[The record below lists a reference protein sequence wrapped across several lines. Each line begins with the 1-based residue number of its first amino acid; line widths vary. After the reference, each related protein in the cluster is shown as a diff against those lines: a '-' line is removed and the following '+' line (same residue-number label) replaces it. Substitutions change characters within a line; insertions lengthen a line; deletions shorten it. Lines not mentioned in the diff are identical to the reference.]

1 MVKKVLQNYLYQ
13 KRNLIKQNVRP
24 LKLEEEQKNQIK
36 FFWRKN
42 KKIFWKVVVLSIFTI
57 FLQLLMPFFTN
68 FYIKRYSFFLEIDKL
83 TYSLLVL
90 LFILIVYLVISF
102 FSIKYENT
110 LVIYFLNYL
119 RHKWFS
125 FYLNKKI
132 FSLKSE
138 DKSRMIAKISYHFS
152 LLQMGISNSLFSA
165 IPWVLLSLGLLLS
178 SFLIS
183 STLLLIVI
191 ISILVNLLILF
202 LAYIVAKYYI
212 SQHQTLYSKILVF
225 LGDSLNE
232 FDLIKLNKRE
242 KKYLNQLDELVEID
256 SYFRIRRNLLMKY
269 GNKIIFSLVIFI
281 GALVYLIEIYHPF
294 LKIEDSAQYLVYAIF
309 FSLIIK
315 LSYLSLKIGLFSFPL
330 KLGAVLCIPQEK
342 SFLKSDLKKKL
353 KIENIKFKSKRYKLK
368 NSKCLRNLDYNFKS
382 GERILFF
389 GPEESAKSSLGMIFS
404 GNASFIDG
412 RSWVLKINQERFLY
426 HQWQKI
432 FKVDT
437 YLIHPN
443 FQTEDSVLSVLMGED
458 FLLASNEDIERVFSL
473 LFKYPV
479 LSFIN
484 QHNKS
489 IVQDIN
495 KIKFSFVDKA
505 LLQMA
510 HALLNPPSILVID
523 NLYLDIDSDR
533 IKKMILILDESLKD
547 TIIILSSTKDNDILK
562 YAQKYNLGN

>member
-13 KRNLIKQNVRP
+13 KRNLIKQSIRP
-24 LKLEEEQKNQIK
+24 LKIEEEQKVHIK

-42 KKIFWKVVVLSIFTI
+42 KKMFWKVVILSALAI
-57 FLQLLMPFFTN
+57 FLQLLMPLFTN
-68 FYIKRYSFFLEIDKL
+68 FYIKKYSFLLEINKL

-90 LFILIVYLVISF
+90 LLILIVYLIVSYL
-102 FSIKYENT
+102 SIKYEST
-110 LVIYFLNYL
+110 LFIYFLNYL
-119 RHKWFS
+119 RRKWFS
-125 FYLNKKI
+125 LYLNKNI

-138 DKSRMIAKISYHFS
+138 DKSKVIAKISYHFS
-152 LLQMGISNSLFSA
+152 LLQMGISNSLFSL
-165 IPWVLLSLGLLLS
+165 IPWLLLS
-178 SFLIS
+178 SGLLIFSFFIS
-183 STLLLIVI
+183 SSLLLIVI
-191 ISILVNLLILF
+191 ISILVNLLIIF
-202 LAYIVAKYYI
+202 LAYVIAKYYV

-225 LGDSLNE
+225 LGNSLNE

-242 KKYLNQLDELVEID
+242 KKSLDQLDELVEID

-269 GNKIIFSLVIFI
+269 GNKIIFSLVIFM

-294 LKIEDSAQYLVYAIF
+294 LKIENSAQYLVYAMF

-342 SFLKSDLKKKL
+342 SFLKSESKKEL
-353 KIENIKFKSKRYKLK
+353 KIWEIKFKSKRYKLK
-368 NSKCLRNLDYNFKS
+368 NGKCFRNLDYNFKS

-389 GPEESAKSSLGMIFS
+389 GPEGCAKSSLGIVFS
-404 GNASFIDG
+404 GNANFTDG

-426 HQWQKI
+426 RQWQKI

-443 FQTEDSVLSVLMGED
+443 FQTEDSILSILMGED
-458 FLLASNEDIERVFSL
+458 FSLASNEDIENVFSL
-473 LFKYPV
+473 LSKYPV
-479 LSFIN
+479 LDFVN

-489 IVQDIN
+489 IVQNVN
-495 KIKFSFVDKA
+495 KLKFSFTDKA
-505 LLQMA
+505 LIQMA
-510 HALLNPPSILVID
+510 HALLNPPSVLVID
-523 NLYLDIDSDR
+523 NVYLDIDSDR
-533 IKKMILILDESLKD
+533 IKKMISILDENLKD

-562 YAQKYNLGN
+562 YAKKYNLGD

>member
-24 LKLEEEQKNQIK
+24 LKLEEEQKQQIK

-42 KKIFWKVVVLSIFTI
+42 KKMFWKVVVFSAFAI
-57 FLQLLMPFFTN
+57 FLQLLMPFFIN
-68 FYIKRYSFFLEIDKL
+68 FYIKKYSFFLEIDKL
-83 TYSLLVL
+83 TYSLLIL
-90 LFILIVYLVISF
+90 LFILILYLVISF

-125 FYLNKKI
+125 LYLNKNI

-138 DKSRMIAKISYHFS
+138 DKSKMIAKISYHFS

-165 IPWVLLSLGLLLS
+165 IPWLLLSLGLLVF
-178 SFLIS
+178 SFLIGP
-183 STLLLIVI
+183 TLLLIVI
-191 ISILVNLLILF
+191 ISIIVNLLILF
-202 LAYIVAKYYI
+202 LAYIIAKYYI

-242 KKYLNQLDELVEID
+242 KKSLNQLDELVELD
-256 SYFRIRRNLLMKY
+256 TYFRIRRNLLMKY

-294 LKIEDSAQYLVYAIF
+294 LRIEDSVQYLVYAVF

-315 LSYLSLKIGLFSFPL
+315 LSYLSLKIGLFTFPL
-330 KLGAVLCIPQEK
+330 KLGAVLCIPQEN
-342 SFLKSDLKKKL
+342 SFLKSDFKKEL
-353 KIENIKFKSKRYKLK
+353 KIWEIKFKSKRYKLK
-368 NSKCLRNLDYNFKS
+368 NGKCFRNLVYEFKK

-389 GPEESAKSSLGMIFS
+389 GPEGCAKSSLGVIFS
-404 GNASFIDG
+404 GNAGYIEG
-412 RSWVLKINQERFLY
+412 KSWVLKINQERFLY

-437 YLIHPN
+437 YLVHPN
-443 FQTEDSVLSVLMGED
+443 FQTEDSILSVLMGED
-458 FLLASNEDIERVFSL
+458 FSLTSNENIKNIFSL
-473 LFKYPV
+473 LSKYPV
-479 LSFIN
+479 LDFIN
-484 QHNKS
+484 QYHKS

-495 KIKFSFVDKA
+495 KVKFSFTDKA
-505 LLQMA
+505 LIQMA
-510 HALLNPPSILVID
+510 HALLNPPSILVVD
-523 NLYLDIDSDR
+523 NVYLDINSDR
-533 IKKMILILDESLKD
+533 IKKMISILDDNLKD
-547 TIIILSSTKDNDILK
+547 TIIVIFSTKDNDILK